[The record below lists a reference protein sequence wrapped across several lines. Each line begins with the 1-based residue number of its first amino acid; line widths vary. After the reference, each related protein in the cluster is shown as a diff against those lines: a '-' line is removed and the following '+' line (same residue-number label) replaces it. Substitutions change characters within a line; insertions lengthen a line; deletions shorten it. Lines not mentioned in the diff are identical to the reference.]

1 MKATAKMAMA
11 AVLALGLGGMAHAA
25 DLDSA
30 IAYSFGEFDRVG
42 QSQPLPKSQTG
53 TSPGKGQKQSP
64 TSVAQS
70 AQNRQVNAQKAE
82 FVRRMFW
89 VALSMR

>member
-1 MKATAKMAMA
+1 MNAMAKVAMA
-11 AVLALGLGGMAHAA
+11 AVLAAGLNGMTQAA

-30 IAYSFGEFDRVG
+30 VAYSFGEFDRVG
-42 QSQPLPKSQTG
+42 QSQPLPKSQSG
-53 TSPGKGQKQSP
+53 VSSGKGQKQSA